1 MGWKLARGVTV
12 NRGFFAMK
20 KRHPEWGLIRPVIL
34 VIAAGVAMSSL
45 ARAQSGWKA
54 GAAKVDITPQEPI
67 ALAGYGGT
75 RISQKNLQ
83 PLYLKALGGQKER
96 GKIAGIVTS
105 GPLGR
110 SLSTGEK

>member
-20 KRHPEWGLIRPVIL
+20 KRHHEWGLIRPAIL
-34 VIAAGVAMSSL
+34 VIAAGVAMTSL

-75 RISQKNLQ
+75 RISQEICSPSISKPWQ
-83 PLYLKALGGQKER
+83 CKMRAER
-96 GKIAGIVTS
+96 
-105 GPLGR
+105 LR
-110 SLSTGEK
+110 SLSPATLW

>member
-20 KRHPEWGLIRPVIL
+20 KRHHEWGSIRPAIL
-34 VIAAGVAMSSL
+34 VIAAGVAMTNL

-75 RISQKNLQ
+75 RTSQQILQ
-83 PLYLKALGGQKER
+83 AIYIKGLEMTDES
-96 GKIAGIVTS
+96 GKIEG
-105 GPLGR
+105 LG
-110 SLSTGEK
+110 TTVP